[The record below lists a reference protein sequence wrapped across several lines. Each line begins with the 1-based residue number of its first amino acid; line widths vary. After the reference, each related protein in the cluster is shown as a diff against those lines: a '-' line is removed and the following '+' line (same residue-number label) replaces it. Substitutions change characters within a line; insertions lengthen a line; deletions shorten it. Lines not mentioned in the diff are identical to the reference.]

1 MSKQEILSWTSLATS
16 LSAIA
21 FYIIVI
27 LGWPGFLPDVSD
39 NLFQISFNV
48 FWIAVGVEIFVE
60 IAWEKKKVQR
70 DERDFKIEAVG
81 HKIAYNFIV
90 VVVAVVLVQMFLS
103 GTFGSANETY
113 ALLGQTKT
121 VFHVLILTL
130 FISSVL
136 KRASMIYHYRK
147 DFV

>member
-1 MSKQEILSWTSLATS
+1 MSKQEILSWTSLAAS
-16 LSAIA
+16 LSAII
-21 FYIIVI
+21 FYVIVI

-39 NLFQISFNV
+39 DLFQISFNV

-60 IAWEKKKVQR
+60 IAWDKKKVQR
-70 DERDFKIEAVG
+70 DERDFKIEAIG
-81 HKIAYNFIV
+81 HKIGYNFIV

-103 GTFGSANETY
+103 GIFGSANETY

-121 VFHVLILTL
+121 IFHVLILSL
-130 FISSVL
+130 FVSSVIR
-136 KRASMIYHYRK
+136 RAAMIYHYRK